1 MHEWGLTRRLL
12 HVVEEEALARQLTRV
27 KRVRLETGVLSETE
41 RDALRFNFKTAAR
54 GTVAQDAELDIDEL
68 PVKALCPVCHTEV
81 LMTVHDQAC
90 TQCQAWPLSPID
102 GETFRITELV
112 AT

>member
-1 MHEWGLTRRLL
+1 MHERGLTRRLL
-12 HVVEEEALARQLTRV
+12 RVVEEEARARQLTRV

-41 RDALRFNFKTAAR
+41 RDTVRFNFKTAAY
-54 GTVAQDAELDIDEL
+54 GTVAQDAELDFDEH
-68 PVKALCPVCHTEV
+68 PVKAICPACLTEA
-81 LMTVHDQAC
+81 LMTCHDQAC
-90 TQCQAWPLSPID
+90 ASCQAWPLSPVD